1 MPLRRRLIQTA
12 LEEREA
18 TAEGTSAMAY
28 LRLII
33 MVGVEVCLS

>member
-1 MPLRRRLIQTA
+1 MPLRLRLMQAA

-18 TAEGTSAMAY
+18 TAEGSSAMAY

-33 MVGVEVCLS
+33 MVGVEVCLG